1 MASTPQP
8 EIPNSPACKL
18 SSKHIRTKRKPI
30 DFDMEDLE
38 DVYDDEFSVHVK
50 KDVGRRTP
58 KQMFDSEDS

>member
-1 MASTPQP
+1 
-8 EIPNSPACKL
+8 
-18 SSKHIRTKRKPI
+18 
-30 DFDMEDLE
+30 MEDLE